1 MAKDV
6 LIKIKGVYK
15 VEGDENTEELFTNG
29 KMYIKNNCTYL
40 TYKESETTGFEG
52 CTTTLKIEEDG
63 RVTIMR
69 IGPTSSTLILQPG
82 LRNIG
87 RYTVCGNQM
96 EIGVFAETL
105 ECETTES
112 NAKLHMTY
120 SIDMNSV
127 LLSENEL
134 YIDADEIK

>member
-29 KMYIKNNCTYL
+29 KMYVKNNSTYL

-52 CTTTLKIEEDG
+52 CTTTLKIEDTG
-63 RVTIMR
+63 RVTIIR
-69 IGPTSSTLILQPG
+69 SGSTSSNLVLQPG
-82 LRNIG
+82 IRNIG

-105 ECETTES
+105 ECEITE
-112 NAKLHMTY
+112 NTARLHMAY
-120 SIDMNSV
+120 SIDMNSL

-134 YIDADEIK
+134 FIDADEIK

>member
-29 KMYIKNNCTYL
+29 KMYVKNNSTYL
-40 TYKESETTGFEG
+40 TYKESETTDFEG
-52 CTTTLKIEEDG
+52 CTTTLKIEDTG
-63 RVTIMR
+63 RVTIIR
-69 IGPTSSTLILQPG
+69 SGSTSSNLVLQPG
-82 LRNIG
+82 IRNIG
-87 RYTVCGNQM
+87 RYTVCSNQM

-105 ECETTES
+105 ECEITES
-112 NAKLHMTY
+112 SAKLHMAY
-120 SIDMNSV
+120 SIDMNSL

-134 YIDADEIK
+134 FIDADEIK